1 MRVTLDERMRKL
13 MGQDE
18 NRWLNRANN
27 LTEEVRLKAGL
38 QYKYLSE
45 TLRFEQYFM
54 NNNINRKTVS
64 VQKAV
69 EMYFKEITFYVD
81 HHFLG
86 QELLEVYEY
95 LMQIGLN
102 ISMKY
107 EYNKGI
113 RLTYT
118 LTPPKT
124 NDDGLF
130 KTLESGFKRFKTDSL
145 EIQMIFG
152 GPTQQLFLSWL
163 LNYYKSVFKENEKFI
178 ATIKDRAKHI
188 TKCIDEIAT

>member
-1 MRVTLDERMRKL
+1 

-18 NRWLNRANN
+18 NRWLDRANN

-54 NNNINRKTVS
+54 NNNIDRKIVS

-69 EMYFKEITFYVD
+69 EMYFKEITFFVD
-81 HHFLG
+81 YRFLD

-95 LMQIGLN
+95 LEKIGLN
-102 ISMKY
+102 IAMKY
-107 EYNKGI
+107 EYDKGI

-124 NDDGLF
+124 YDDSIF
-130 KTLESGFKRFKTDSL
+130 ETLESGFKRFKTDSL
-145 EIQMIFG
+145 ELQMIFG
-152 GPTQQLFLSWL
+152 GPTPQLYLNWI
-163 LNYYKSVFKENEKFI
+163 LNYYKEVFKENEKFI
-178 ATIKDRAKHI
+178 AMIKNRAKHI
-188 TKCIDEIAT
+188 TKCIDKIAT

>member
-1 MRVTLDERMRKL
+1 

>member
-1 MRVTLDERMRKL
+1 MKIILDERMKKL
-13 MGQDE
+13 MEQDE
-18 NRWLNRANN
+18 NRWLSKTND
-27 LTEEVRLKAGL
+27 LVEKVRLKAGL

-45 TLRFEQYFM
+45 TLRFEQYFV
-54 NNNINRKTVS
+54 NNDIDRKTVS

-81 HHFLG
+81 HHFLD
-86 QELLEVYEY
+86 QELSEVYEY
-95 LMQIGLN
+95 LKEIGLN
-102 ISMKY
+102 IAMKY

-145 EIQMIFG
+145 ELQMIFG
-152 GPTQQLFLSWL
+152 GPTQQLYLSWL

-178 ATIKDRAKHI
+178 VTIKARAKHI
-188 TKCIDEIAT
+188 TKCINEIAI